1 MAPEFYKHI
10 KTRQETKMNES
21 KALKPF
27 SSMESLPEV
36 DTIKVIKDRITDNL
50 KNMTDERAMSHLF
63 GMAVDLEH
71 KNQTLQIDLQKYNS
85 KHRRITINLIE
96 ADLGNFFHFGECDQ
110 KLLAL
115 MYWDKLTPEQKDIFS
130 DEFYKEAEEKYE
142 TDVKERMSDPN
153 KMRAY
158 FLKGA
163 APILNDML
171 AMAKGSSSK
180 ASDSYAF
187 KEVWEVLRG
196 IITAANAKAPVLDLK
211 GKEVSEQIDEILTQV
226 TAGDITFDDAK
237 QYMSLVS
244 SGFNL
249 QELPKL
255 MAKLDALES
264 S

>member
-1 MAPEFYKHI
+1 MNKPEIITEPNF
-10 KTRQETKMNES
+10 ES
-21 KALKPF
+21 KAEEIVFLRKTLD
-27 SSMESLPEV
+27 S
-36 DTIKVIKDRITDNL
+36 
-50 KNMTDERAMSHLF
+50 ERRRRYNVEH
-63 GMAVDLEH
+63 DLNEQSTM
-71 KNQTLQIDLQKYNS
+71 KACLCDPKKIID
-85 KHRRITINLIE
+85 
-96 ADLGNFFHFGECDQ
+96 F
-110 KLLAL
+110 
-115 MYWDKLTPEQKDIFS
+115 DKLNIIDKRLYAHTYWAELTDKQKRSFIDKDFK
-130 DEFYKEAEEKYE
+130 DAEESYK
-142 TDVKERMSDPN
+142 TKVKERMSDPN

-158 FLKGA
+158 FLTHSS
-163 APILNDML
+163 PIMDDIID
-171 AMAKGSSSK
+171 MAKGSTSK

-196 IITAANAKAPVLDLK
+196 LINAANAKAPVLDLK